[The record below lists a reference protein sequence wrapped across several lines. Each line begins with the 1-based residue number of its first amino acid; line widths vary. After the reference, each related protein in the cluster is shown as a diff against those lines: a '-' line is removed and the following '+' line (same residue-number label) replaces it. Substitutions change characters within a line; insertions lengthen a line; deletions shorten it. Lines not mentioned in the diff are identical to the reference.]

1 MNVNR
6 AAAMV
11 DLDRQRVEVPRA
23 HRAGPG
29 SRLAALISR
38 PQDVDIV
45 TQLIKHPFYPIF
57 PRNENAQ
64 HVLGWIPST
73 LGQIHQQL
81 VADEPPL
88 SKTPFLSSGHT
99 SSELLSNV
107 KGIVPN
113 R

>member
-6 AAAMV
+6 AMV

-73 LGQIHQQL
+73 LGQIQ
-81 VADEPPL
+81 
-88 SKTPFLSSGHT
+88 SST
-99 SSELLSNV
+99 VS
-107 KGIVPN
+107 